1 MNKKYLVV
9 SGDSFTKGHIL
20 GETGSWAYHV
30 AKKMNLTL
38 INLSGNGMCNEWISS
53 QLLSFLYRHEI
64 ILNECVVMVGW
75 TDFARELNFYKNEI
89 NDFTT
94 MLTTVPYDVQSD
106 LDGEHHSDYFKE
118 IISDNKKVLKNFIG
132 NELICL
138 YKSYFNMLHTKT
150 FCEMHNIPY
159 LFFDAVANNKLYYDH
174 TIPYIA
180 STTDDKIHLDFN
192 KTKISFLLDFRDKT
206 FANKIFDKTYINFD
220 NKTIFEWISKPGNQK
235 YEEGNPGHTN
245 ELGANYISDMI
256 IKEYDR
262 LYN

>member
-1 MNKKYLVV
+1 
-9 SGDSFTKGHIL
+9 
-20 GETGSWAYHV
+20 
-30 AKKMNLTL
+30 
-38 INLSGNGMCNEWISS
+38 
-53 QLLSFLYRHEI
+53 
-64 ILNECVVMVGW
+64 
-75 TDFARELNFYKNEI
+75 
-89 NDFTT
+89 
-94 MLTTVPYDVQSD
+94 
-106 LDGEHHSDYFKE
+106 
-118 IISDNKKVLKNFIG
+118 
-132 NELICL
+132 
-138 YKSYFNMLHTKT
+138 
-150 FCEMHNIPY
+150 MHNIPY

-235 YEEGNPGHTN
+235 YEEGNTGHTN

-256 IKEYDR
+256 IKEYDK